1 MTHLLTALRPRHWAK
16 NLLVLA
22 PVLFSR
28 QLTSRGALITAFSAF
43 ALFCAVSSA
52 SYLINDLADIERDR
66 MHPLKRLRPI
76 AAGKLGKTAALSTA
90 LVLLVFGLAGA
101 TAINRRF
108 ALVLGCYCLVNLAY
122 TFILKQLVILDIF
135 ALALGFVL
143 RAVAGAVVIGVE
155 ISSWL
160 LICTTLLALFLGFS
174 KRRYELLLL
183 REDAGDHREVLAE
196 YNPHFLDMMIAIVTA
211 STVTSYALYT
221 ASEETVQRFHT
232 RGLLLTLPFVL
243 YGIFRYL
250 YLIYQKDRG
259 GDPVETALA
268 DPATLINLVLWA
280 ITVGLIL
287 YWP

>member
-1 MTHLLTALRPRHWAK
+1 MTHLLTALRPSHWAK

-28 QLTSRGALITAFSAF
+28 QLTSPSVLKTAFSAF

-52 SYLINDLADIERDR
+52 SYLINDLSDIERDR

-101 TAINRRF
+101 AAINRSF
-108 ALVLGCYCLVNLAY
+108 GLVLGCYCLVNLAY

-135 ALALGFVL
+135 AVALGFVL

-183 REDAGDHREVLAE
+183 REDAGTHREVLDE

-211 STVTSYALYT
+211 ATVTSYALYT
-221 ASEETVQRFHT
+221 ASEETLQRFHT

-259 GDPVETALA
+259 GDPVETALT
-268 DPATLINLVLWA
+268 DPATLINLVLWGV
-280 ITVGLIL
+280 TVAVIL
-287 YWP
+287 YWR

>member
-1 MTHLLTALRPRHWAK
+1 MTYLITALRPRQWVK

-28 QLTSRGALITAFSAF
+28 QLFSPGGLIRGLSAF
-43 ALFCAVSSA
+43 GLFCAVSS
-52 SYLINDLADIERDR
+52 SCYLINDIHDCERDR
-66 MHPLKRLRPI
+66 VHPVKSDRSI
-76 AAGKLGKTAALSTA
+76 AAGKLGKRTAWITAFVLLILGMTGAAL
-90 LVLLVFGLAGA
+90 L
-101 TAINRRF
+101 NRKF
-108 ALVLGCYCLVNLAY
+108 ALVLGLYWLITITY
-122 TFILKQLVILDIF
+122 TFVLKRHVVLDVF
-135 ALALGFVL
+135 AVSSGFVL
-143 RAVAGAVVIGVE
+143 RAVAGAVVLGVE

-183 REDAGDHREVLAE
+183 KEAAGDHREVLEE
-196 YNPHFLDMMIAIVTA
+196 YSPHFLDMMIAIVTA

-232 RGLLLTLPFVL
+232 RKLLLTLPFVL

-250 YLIYQKDRG
+250 YLIYHKQLG
-259 GDPVETALA
+259 GDPVETAVT
-268 DPATLINLVLWA
+268 DTPTIINLILWA
-280 ITVGLIL
+280 ATVAVIL

>member
-28 QLTSRGALITAFSAF
+28 HLTSPSVLKTAFSAF

-52 SYLINDLADIERDR
+52 CYLINDLSDIERDR

-76 AAGKLGKTAALSTA
+76 AAGKLRKTAALSLA

-101 TAINRRF
+101 VAINRGF
-108 ALVLGCYCLVNLAY
+108 ALVLGCYCLNNLAY
-122 TFILKQLVILDIF
+122 TFILKRLVILDIF
-135 ALALGFVL
+135 AVALGFVL

-183 REDAGDHREVLAE
+183 REDAGNHREVLEE
-196 YNPHFLDMMIAIVTA
+196 YSPHFLDMMIAIVTA

-268 DPATLINLVLWA
+268 DPATLVNLMLWA
-280 ITVGLIL
+280 ATVAVIL

>member
-1 MTHLLTALRPRHWAK
+1 MTHLLTALRPRQWVK

-28 QLTSRGALITAFSAF
+28 HLFSSAGLSNGLAAF

-52 SYLINDLADIERDR
+52 GYLINDLRDVARDR
-66 MHPLKRLRPI
+66 VHPAKRRRPI
-76 AAGKLGKTAALSTA
+76 ASGKLGKSAALVTA
-90 LVLLVFGLAGA
+90 LALLILGMAGA
-101 TAINRRF
+101 VILNRGF
-108 ALVLGCYCLVNLAY
+108 ALVLGAYCLITLAY
-122 TFILKQLVILDIF
+122 TFVLKQQVILDVF
-135 ALALGFVL
+135 AVALGFVL
-143 RAVAGAVVIGVE
+143 RAVAGAVVIQVE

-160 LICTTLLALFLGFS
+160 LVCTTLLALFLGFS

-183 REDAGDHREVLAE
+183 QEEAGNHRQVLEE

-232 RGLLLTLPFVL
+232 RRLLLTLPFVL

-250 YLIYQKDRG
+250 YLIYRKDRG

-268 DPATLINLVLWA
+268 DPPTIINLVLWA
-280 ITVGLIL
+280 MTVAVIL
-287 YWP
+287 Y

>member
-1 MTHLLTALRPRHWAK
+1 MTHLLTALRPRQWVK

-28 QLTSRGALITAFSAF
+28 HLFSSAGLSKGLAAF
-43 ALFCAVSSA
+43 ALFCVVSS
-52 SYLINDLADIERDR
+52 SCYLVNDLKDVERDCV
-66 MHPLKRLRPI
+66 HPSKRYRPI
-76 AAGKLGKTAALSTA
+76 ASGKLRKSLALAIAVALLILGMAAA
-90 LVLLVFGLAGA
+90 LVLNRGFG
-101 TAINRRF
+101 
-108 ALVLGCYCLVNLAY
+108 LVLGAYCLISLTY
-122 TFILKQLVILDIF
+122 TFILKQLVILDVF
-135 ALALGFVL
+135 AVALGFVL
-143 RAVAGAVVIGVE
+143 RAVAGAVVIRVE

-160 LICTTLLALFLGFS
+160 LVCTTLLALFLGFS

-183 REDAGDHREVLAE
+183 QEEAGNHRQVLEE

-221 ASEETVQRFHT
+221 TSEETVQRFHT

-250 YLIYQKDRG
+250 YLIYHKDLG

-268 DPATLINLVLWA
+268 DPPTIINLVLWA
-280 ITVGLIL
+280 TTVAVIL
-287 YWP
+287 Y

>member
-1 MTHLLTALRPRHWAK
+1 MTHLLTALRPRQWVK

-28 QLTSRGALITAFSAF
+28 HLFSSAGLSKGLAAF
-43 ALFCAVSSA
+43 ALFCAVSS
-52 SYLINDLADIERDR
+52 SGYLINDLRDIERDR
-66 MHPLKRLRPI
+66 VHPSKRRRPI
-76 AAGKLGKTAALSTA
+76 ASGKLRKSLALATA
-90 LVLLVFGLAGA
+90 LALLILGMTGAVLLNRGFGV
-101 TAINRRF
+101 
-108 ALVLGCYCLVNLAY
+108 VLGAYCLITLAY
-122 TFILKQLVILDIF
+122 TFILKQLVILDVF
-135 ALALGFVL
+135 AVALGFVL
-143 RAVAGAVVIGVE
+143 RAVAGAVVIRVE

-160 LICTTLLALFLGFS
+160 LVCTTLLALFLGFS

-183 REDAGDHREVLAE
+183 QEEAGNHRQVLEE

-221 ASEETVQRFHT
+221 TNEETVQRFHT

-250 YLIYQKDRG
+250 YLIYRKDRG

-268 DPATLINLVLWA
+268 DPPTIINLVLWA
-280 ITVGLIL
+280 ATVAVIL
-287 YWP
+287 Y

>member
-1 MTHLLTALRPRHWAK
+1 MTHLLTALRPRQWVK

-28 QLTSRGALITAFSAF
+28 HLFSSAGLSKGLAAF
-43 ALFCAVSSA
+43 ALFCAVSS
-52 SYLINDLADIERDR
+52 SCYLINDLRDIERDR
-66 MHPLKRLRPI
+66 VHPSKRRRPI
-76 AAGKLGKTAALSTA
+76 ASGKLRKSLALATA
-90 LVLLVFGLAGA
+90 LALLILGMTGAVLLNRGFGV
-101 TAINRRF
+101 
-108 ALVLGCYCLVNLAY
+108 VLGAYCLITLAY
-122 TFILKQLVILDIF
+122 TFILKQLVILDVF
-135 ALALGFVL
+135 AVALGFVL
-143 RAVAGAVVIGVE
+143 RAVAGAVVIRVE

-160 LICTTLLALFLGFS
+160 LVCTTLLALFLGFS

-183 REDAGDHREVLAE
+183 QEEAGNHRQVLEE

-221 ASEETVQRFHT
+221 TSEETVQRFHT

-250 YLIYQKDRG
+250 YLIYRKDRG

-268 DPATLINLVLWA
+268 DPPTIINLVLWA
-280 ITVGLIL
+280 ATVAVIL
-287 YWP
+287 Y

>member
-1 MTHLLTALRPRHWAK
+1 MTHLLTALRPRQWVK

-28 QLTSRGALITAFSAF
+28 HLFSSAGLSKGLAAF
-43 ALFCAVSSA
+43 ALFCAVSS
-52 SYLINDLADIERDR
+52 SCYLINDLRDIERDR
-66 MHPLKRLRPI
+66 VHPSKRRRPI
-76 AAGKLGKTAALSTA
+76 ASGKLRKGLALATA
-90 LVLLVFGLAGA
+90 LALLILGMTGAVLLNRGFGV
-101 TAINRRF
+101 
-108 ALVLGCYCLVNLAY
+108 VLGAYCLITLAY
-122 TFILKQLVILDIF
+122 TFILKQLVILDVF
-135 ALALGFVL
+135 AVALGFVL
-143 RAVAGAVVIGVE
+143 RAVAGAVVIRVE

-160 LICTTLLALFLGFS
+160 LVCTTLLALFLGFS

-183 REDAGDHREVLAE
+183 QEEAGNHRQVLEE

-221 ASEETVQRFHT
+221 TSEETVQRFHT

-250 YLIYQKDRG
+250 YLIYRKDRG

-268 DPATLINLVLWA
+268 DPPTIINLVLWA
-280 ITVGLIL
+280 ATVAVIL
-287 YWP
+287 Y

>member
-1 MTHLLTALRPRHWAK
+1 MTHLLTALRPRQWVK

-28 QLTSRGALITAFSAF
+28 HLFSSAGLSKGLAAF
-43 ALFCAVSSA
+43 ALFCAVSS
-52 SYLINDLADIERDR
+52 SCYLINDLRDIERDR
-66 MHPLKRLRPI
+66 VHPSKRRRPI
-76 AAGKLGKTAALSTA
+76 ASGKLRKSLAL
-90 LVLLVFGLAGA
+90 A
-101 TAINRRF
+101 TAIALLILGMTGAVLLNRGF
-108 ALVLGCYCLVNLAY
+108 GVVLGAYCLITLAY
-122 TFILKQLVILDIF
+122 TFILKQLVILDVF
-135 ALALGFVL
+135 AVALGFVL
-143 RAVAGAVVIGVE
+143 RAVAGAVVIRVE

-160 LICTTLLALFLGFS
+160 LVCTTLLALFLGFS

-183 REDAGDHREVLAE
+183 QEEAGNHRQVLEE

-221 ASEETVQRFHT
+221 TNEETVQRFHT

-250 YLIYQKDRG
+250 YLIYRKDRG

-268 DPATLINLVLWA
+268 DPPTIINLVLWA
-280 ITVGLIL
+280 ATVAVIL
-287 YWP
+287 Y

>member
-1 MTHLLTALRPRHWAK
+1 MKDLITALRPRHWVK
-16 NLLVLA
+16 NLLVIA

-28 QLTSRGALITAFSAF
+28 HLFSPDGLIKGLSAF
-43 ALFCAVSSA
+43 GLFCAVSS
-52 SYLINDLADIERDR
+52 SCYLINDVRDIVRDR
-66 MHPLKRLRPI
+66 VHPVKRYRPI
-76 AAGKLGKTAALSTA
+76 AAGKLSTSTAWAAA
-90 LVLLVFGLAGA
+90 LVLLILGMAGA
-101 TAINRRF
+101 ALLNKNF
-108 ALVLGCYCLVNLAY
+108 ALVLGLYWLITLAY
-122 TFILKQLVILDIF
+122 TFVLKQQVILDVF
-135 ALALGFVL
+135 SVALGFVL

-155 ISSWL
+155 ISGWL

-183 REDAGDHREVLAE
+183 REAAGDHRQVLEE

-232 RGLLLTLPFVL
+232 RKLLLTLPFVL

-250 YLIYQKDRG
+250 YLIYHKERG
-259 GDPVETALA
+259 GDPIETALT
-268 DPATLINLVLWA
+268 DPPTIINLVLWA
-280 ITVGLIL
+280 VTVAVIL

>member
-1 MTHLLTALRPRHWAK
+1 MTYFLTALRPRQWVK

-28 QLTSRGALITAFSAF
+28 HLFSPEGLVKGFAAFG
-43 ALFCAVSSA
+43 LFCVISS
-52 SYLINDLADIERDR
+52 SGYLINDIRDIARDR
-66 MHPLKRLRPI
+66 VHPVKNRRPI
-76 AAGKLGKTAALSTA
+76 AAGKLGKSTAGAAA
-90 LVLLVFGLAGA
+90 LVLLISGMAGA
-101 TAINRRF
+101 ALLNQSF
-108 ALVLGCYCLVNLAY
+108 ALVLGLYWLLSVAY
-122 TFILKQLVILDIF
+122 TFVLKEQVILDVF
-135 ALALGFVL
+135 AVASGIVL

-160 LICTTLLALFLGFS
+160 LICTTLLALFLVFS

-183 REDAGDHREVLAE
+183 REAAANHRQVLEE

-232 RGLLLTLPFVL
+232 RKLLLTLPFVL

-250 YLIYQKDRG
+250 YLIYHKERG
-259 GDPVETALA
+259 GDPVETALS
-268 DPATLINLVLWA
+268 DPPTIVNLVLWA
-280 ITVGLIL
+280 ATVAVIL
-287 YWP
+287 YWQ